1 MGISNLFMRKQRY
14 IQGLI
19 GEYMDTWRA
28 CVDTFHAAWEHY
40 LADGISE
47 RFKHL
52 ADNTHKEES
61 RADDLRRRI
70 ELELYAKALLP
81 ESRGDL
87 LGILETVDRLLSN
100 VEWTLLEVQLEQL
113 VLLDEFKETFRELGV
128 AVHGCCVGVD
138 EAIRALLL
146 NGGDAEQVLQLV
158 KRIDQLE
165 SEADHLE
172 RTAIRS
178 IFAHGAL
185 TKGDKLQLKQV
196 VRNLAAAADQ
206 GEAVGNRLMI
216 ASVKRRV

>member
-19 GEYMDTWRA
+19 GEYMDTWRS
-28 CVDTFHAAWEHY
+28 CVDTFHLAWEHY

-47 RFKHL
+47 RFRHL
-52 ADNTHKEES
+52 ADKTHKDES

-113 VLLDEFKETFRELGV
+113 VLPDEFKATFKELGA
-128 AVHGCCVGVD
+128 AVHDCCVSVD
-138 EAIRALLL
+138 QAIRALLL
-146 NGGDAEQVLQLV
+146 DGGDAERVLQLV
-158 KRIDQLE
+158 KHIDEQE

-172 RTAIRS
+172 RTAIRA
-178 IFAHGAL
+178 IFAHEGLA
-185 TKGDKLQLKQV
+185 KGDKLQLKQA

-206 GEAVGNRLMI
+206 GEAVSNRLMI